1 MEFPVT
7 DILDQAVS
15 KSVNSLVGNNDVNLN
30 TLLKMATLNEMNPL
44 EPEKIESWLTAIKR
58 SNMMEHYWYEKEM
71 SMTLDVAGNLVPI
84 YENIPIFENP
94 VQNISINGIVDVSSQ
109 GHIHSQLPEPE
120 RSE

>member
-1 MEFPVT
+1 MEFPVD
-7 DILDQAVS
+7 DILDQAIS

-44 EPEKIESWLTAIKR
+44 EPEKIESVLTAIKR
-58 SNMMEHYWYEKEM
+58 SNMMEHYWYCKEM
-71 SMTLDVAGNLVPI
+71 SMTLDTGGNLVPI
-84 YENIPIFENP
+84 YENP
-94 VQNISINGIVDVSSQ
+94 VQNISINDIVDVSSQ

>member
-1 MEFPVT
+1 MDFPVA

-44 EPEKIESWLTAIKR
+44 EPEKVDSVITAIKR

-71 SMTLDVAGNLVPI
+71 SMTLDAGGNLVPI
-84 YENIPIFENP
+84 IDA
-94 VQNISINGIVDVSSQ
+94 VQNISTNGIVDVSSQ
-109 GHIHSQLPEPE
+109 GDIQGQL
-120 RSE
+120 SESTGSE

>member
-44 EPEKIESWLTAIKR
+44 EPEKIESVLSAIKR
-58 SNMMEHYWYEKEM
+58 SNVMEHYWYEKEM
-71 SMTLDVAGNLVPI
+71 SMKLDVAGNLVHI
-84 YENIPIFENP
+84 YENP
-94 VQNISINGIVDVSSQ
+94 VQNISINDIVDVSSQ
-109 GHIHSQLPEPE
+109 GDLQSELPEPE

>member
-1 MEFPVT
+1 MEFPVD

-44 EPEKIESWLTAIKR
+44 EPEKIESVLSAIKR
-58 SNMMEHYWYEKEM
+58 SNVMEHYWYEKEM

-84 YENIPIFENP
+84 YENI
-94 VQNISINGIVDVSSQ
+94 SINDIVDVSSQ

>member
-1 MEFPVT
+1 MDFPVV

-44 EPEKIESWLTAIKR
+44 EPEKIESVLTAIKR
-58 SNMMEHYWYEKEM
+58 SNQMEHYWYEKEM

-84 YENIPIFENP
+84 YENI
-94 VQNISINGIVDVSSQ
+94 SINDIVDVSSQ
-109 GHIHSQLPEPE
+109 RDLHSQLSEPE
-120 RSE
+120 RSK

>member
-1 MEFPVT
+1 MDFPVV

-44 EPEKIESWLTAIKR
+44 EPEKIENVLTSIKR

-71 SMTLDVAGNLVPI
+71 SMTLDTGGNLVSI
-84 YENIPIFENP
+84 NP
-94 VQNISINGIVDVSSQ
+94 LPNISINGIVDVSSQ
-109 GHIHSQLPEPE
+109 GDIHSQLPEPTGGE
-120 RSE
+120 

>member
-1 MEFPVT
+1 MEFPVD

-44 EPEKIESWLTAIKR
+44 EPEKIESVLSAIKR
-58 SNMMEHYWYEKEM
+58 SNVMEHYWYEKEM

-84 YENIPIFENP
+84 YENI
-94 VQNISINGIVDVSSQ
+94 SINDIVDVSSQ
-109 GHIHSQLPEPE
+109 RDLHSQLPEPE